1 MNFEDKLL
9 FEQRFKGIGI
19 SDEELFLYLN
29 CLRHSREMGE
39 SADLLVGR
47 FDKKVEVNFSVGYF
61 EDENS
66 RSINGFVSHDGNSI
80 LFFDCESINYD
91 KNTNVKFSEEFIFEK
106 SFVKR
111 TTKYKD
117 SEFTVELPL
126 FTQEEM
132 QEFIDEKLSRLRGT
146 SKK

>member
-1 MNFEDKLL
+1 MLLSLSDFAYGCIRSGEAVLCILL
-9 FEQRFKGIGI
+9 FFQ
-19 SDEELFLYLN
+19 
-29 CLRHSREMGE
+29 
-39 SADLLVGR
+39 
-47 FDKKVEVNFSVGYF
+47 
-61 EDENS
+61 
-66 RSINGFVSHDGNSI
+66 
-80 LFFDCESINYD
+80 
-91 KNTNVKFSEEFIFEK
+91 EFIFEK

-111 TTKYKD
+111 ITKYKD